1 MVRRFSTL
9 LLLSAIIL
17 GSVHVRAVAQHMND
31 PGVPCN
37 KSSSTAEEA
46 SCFQRASESADNE
59 LNRIYAR
66 VRSVLKPEERND
78 LMDVQRV
85 WLKYRD
91 LTCAA
96 EYKLYDGGA
105 GGPVTRLA
113 CLAAITQERIATLT
127 ITYGWRI
134 EKLGR

>member
-1 MVRRFSTL
+1 
-9 LLLSAIIL
+9 
-17 GSVHVRAVAQHMND
+17 
-31 PGVPCN
+31 
-37 KSSSTAEEA
+37 
-46 SCFQRASESADNE
+46 
-59 LNRIYAR
+59 
-66 VRSVLKPEERND
+66 
-78 LMDVQRV
+78 MDVQRA

-113 CLAAITQERIATLT
+113 CLAAITQERIATLK

>member
-1 MVRRFSTL
+1 MT
-9 LLLSAIIL
+9 
-17 GSVHVRAVAQHMND
+17 

-78 LMDVQRV
+78 LMDVQWA

-113 CLAAITQERIATLT
+113 CLAAITQERIATLK